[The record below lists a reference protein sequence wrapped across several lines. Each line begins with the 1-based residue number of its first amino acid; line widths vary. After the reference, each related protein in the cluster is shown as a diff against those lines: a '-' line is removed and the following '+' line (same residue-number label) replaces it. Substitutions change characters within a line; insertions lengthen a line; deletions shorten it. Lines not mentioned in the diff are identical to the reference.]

1 MLPVASATPT
11 RSGPYP
17 IRTARDFDPE
27 ADGGNG
33 EENPNLV
40 AQAYDGR
47 PETAWRTLSYRG
59 NAKLG
64 GLKPGV
70 GLVVDLGH
78 EVPVASVKLTLVGR
92 PTSVEWRVPNTS
104 GVSEPAMDS
113 QKSWRTVSRTEATET
128 SVDLSAPE
136 PVVTRFL
143 LIYLTS
149 LPPVGSNYQGAIAE
163 VQVMP

>member
-1 MLPVASATPT
+1 M
-11 RSGPYP
+11 
-17 IRTARDFDPE
+17 
-27 ADGGNG
+27 
-33 EENPNLV
+33 
-40 AQAYDGR
+40 
-47 PETAWRTLSYRG
+47 SYRG